1 MRRGNDAFMLM
12 DAMSEPVQSR
22 SRPQFD
28 RPLRRMVWLVPASLC
43 LWILI
48 LAGFALLLGNPV
60 GGPSAPPLE
69 VSLTDLG
76 HGAPGGS
83 PGGGPGTQGSG
94 GGLGIKPIGASL
106 PAAQSAAPRAVAP
119 SGKHPVMTLSR
130 PPVTFAVKPRR
141 KRLPKPPMRIDEDA
155 FARFRPPART
165 AAEKQVDADETA
177 AWLQRRAHEPAAVP
191 LTPLSAATQAK
202 PAARTGSAIASLGGA
217 DAAPASGSGGGVS
230 GSGASAGDGSGGQ
243 GAGTGGGIG
252 NGSQAFATV
261 EHPPVPISRVLP
273 LYPGAARA
281 QGVEGEVVLRA
292 IVDQRGAVER
302 DIVVVESIPV
312 LDQAAIEALRQWRFE
327 PGRDA
332 GNRAVR
338 VVIEVPLRFR
348 LQ

>member
-217 DAAPASGSGGGVS
+217 DAAPASGSGGG
-230 GSGASAGDGSGGQ
+230 GAA
-243 GAGTGGGIG
+243 AARALATAAAVKV
-252 NGSQAFATV
+252 QA
-261 EHPPVPISRVLP
+261 
-273 LYPGAARA
+273 PGAASAMVRKPSQRWNILPFQSPGFCRCIQALRGRRGWRA
-281 QGVEGEVVLRA
+281 RSCCARLSISAVRLSATSWWSSRFPYWIRLLSRPCGNGASNRVATPA
-292 IVDQRGAVER
+292 IVPY
-302 DIVVVESIPV
+302 ES
-312 LDQAAIEALRQWRFE
+312 
-327 PGRDA
+327 
-332 GNRAVR
+332 
-338 VVIEVPLRFR
+338 
-348 LQ
+348 